1 MRYIVNE
8 TGLKENKYIID
19 IHCTFN
25 IKGARK
31 KLNIFRVLETVSRT
45 DTSLNN

>member
-1 MRYIVNE
+1 MQSKRQTKFVLYIVNE

-25 IKGARK
+25 I
-31 KLNIFRVLETVSRT
+31 
-45 DTSLNN
+45 